1 MGKPRG
7 KSFKRYKKKIYK
19 KIAVRSLPG
28 QLSNESTFNIIVEY
42 Q

>member
-1 MGKPRG
+1 MESPVGKVLRDIT
-7 KSFKRYKKKIYK
+7 KKYK